1 MYTDSECVH
10 RGAGWRIRLE
20 FRMTNWLQTLRRAAV
35 SGTAANTLS
44 LAALTVGG
52 VRDCRSAFA
61 PVNAVSHWI
70 WARRALRQEDGSL
83 RYTLPGYAIHHAAS
97 VFWALFYEE
106 GVAWLRPAGA
116 AQHLGAGASVAAIT
130 CFVDLRM
137 TPERLT
143 PGFERRLSNQS
154 LAWVYLAF
162 GVGLALPEVLKAIRR

>member
-1 MYTDSECVH
+1 
-10 RGAGWRIRLE
+10 
-20 FRMTNWLQTLRRAAV
+20 MTNWLQTLRRAAI
-35 SGTAANTLS
+35 SGTAASTLS
-44 LAALTVGG
+44 LAALTCCG
-52 VRDCRSAFA
+52 VPDCRSAFA

-106 GVAWLRPAGA
+106 GVARVRPMRLMHYFGAGA
-116 AQHLGAGASVAAIT
+116 AVAALA

-143 PGFERRLSNQS
+143 PGFERRLSNRS
-154 LAWVYLAF
+154 LGWVYLAF
-162 GVGLALPEVLKAIRR
+162 GVGLVMPAVLQARRR

>member
-1 MYTDSECVH
+1 
-10 RGAGWRIRLE
+10 
-20 FRMTNWLQTLRRAAV
+20 MTNWLQTLRRAAV
-35 SGTAANTLS
+35 SGTAASTLS
-44 LAALTVGG
+44 LAALTVCG

-70 WARRALRQEDGSL
+70 WARRALCEEDGSL

-106 GVAWLRPAGA
+106 GVARLRPVRLAHHVGA
-116 AQHLGAGASVAAIT
+116 CASVAALA

-154 LAWVYLAF
+154 LALVYFAF
-162 GVGLALPEVLKAIRR
+162 GVGLAVPALLKALRR